1 MSDFRN
7 YLNEQMKDPEFAAEY
22 QAMQPEKEYI
32 RAILAART
40 ELGLTQVELAQRC
53 GIRQSNISRIEN
65 GTVSPSIATLQKIAA
80 GMGKQ
85 LRIEFI

>member
-22 QAMQPEKEYI
+22 ESLQPEKEYI
-32 RAILAART
+32 RAILAARM

-80 GMGKQ
+80 GMGKRLQ
-85 LRIEFI
+85 IKFI